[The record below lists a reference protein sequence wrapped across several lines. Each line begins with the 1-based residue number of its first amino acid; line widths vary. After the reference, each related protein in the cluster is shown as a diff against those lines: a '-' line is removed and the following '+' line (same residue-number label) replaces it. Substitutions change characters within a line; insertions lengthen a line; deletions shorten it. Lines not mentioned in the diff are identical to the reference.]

1 MSRKRYWQFG
11 WFTFLSTLLVALFL
25 FIQTLP
31 LQATSDK
38 AGSTLTHLPLVVNP
52 VTMKGAT
59 QITEITLPHPL
70 AAATGSWCTWSGCL
84 IGPPLYHA
92 PLADGRTLVGWT
104 DNSGNGHAS
113 FISDSTIQTTINF
126 SGREVRGLYAHNDN
140 SFAVLLFDPTTDIMW
155 LSRRASNGSET
166 WATNLNNPGNIPDFW
181 LGDGRLTY
189 GNGQYLAY
197 YTITGGGHY
206 GDQLTYVNDSGAVQT
221 GGWGWGCSH
230 SMAQLV
236 SYHPGLDDFIAVC
249 SSDCYASK
257 GILINDNQRIYE
269 ADGNC
274 GGLVSAQLGQLALST
289 NSWKLVFNAVD
300 RPCCNG
306 QGIAFA
312 TIQANLQ
319 SSYVWLTQTDGST
332 ERDPVMARLGTGGG
346 PERYLVGW
354 LTTNNNAYHLAVV
367 DGSGNFIFPAEE
379 VSSASIRWGNRDDSF
394 RTRADGTISWVQGD
408 AESTQLRLYTFDG
421 GSFLTQLP
429 IADEE

>member
-1 MSRKRYWQFG
+1 MSRKTSFHV
-11 WFTFLSTLLVALFL
+11 FTLALVFTCLIGLVALFPPSQAREGINPMADNSSYL
-25 FIQTLP
+25 PFMKKLLTL
-31 LQATSDK
+31 K
-38 AGSTLTHLPLVVNP
+38 GLT
-52 VTMKGAT
+52 T
-59 QITEITLPHPL
+59 ITEIILPHPL

-92 PLADGRTLVGWT
+92 PLTDGRTLIGWT

-113 FISDSTIQTTINF
+113 FISGSAIQTTIDF
-126 SGREVRGLYAHNDN
+126 SGREVRGLFAHNDN
-140 SFAVLLFDPTTDIMW
+140 SFAVLLFDPATDIMW

-249 SSDCYASK
+249 SSDCYATK

-274 GGLVSAQLGQLALST
+274 GGLASAQLGQLALST

-332 ERDPVMARLGTGGG
+332 ERDPVMARLGTGSG

-354 LTTNNNAYHLAVV
+354 MTTNNNAYHLAVV
-367 DGSGNFIFPAEE
+367 DSSGNFIFPAEE
-379 VSSASIRWGNRDDSF
+379 VSSAGIRWGNRDDSF